1 MAIVGLRLKSL
12 MQRPLPTTDS
22 DSKFHGVHVLFYFL
36 PNPIADIEPMTF
48 QLQCWHANHCTN
60 TDISYIYAV
69 QLVTY
74 NVLQIII
81 VLFSQRTSTGVFN
94 GISLCESPPKGFGW
108 SGDSHR
114 MRENGR
120 YSDQVQRV
128 GTAVFERE
136 RERERE
142 REAWSVCER
151 ELKWVLVRESRKIV
165 WKYFSELPGVRVKR
179 DETFTPTF
187 LRLVKK
193 FANWQNRKN

>member
-1 MAIVGLRLKSL
+1 MAIVGLRLKSF

-142 REAWSVCER
+142 RHGLCVKESLSGCLWERVVKLYENISVNCQEW
-151 ELKWVLVRESRKIV
+151 E
-165 WKYFSELPGVRVKR
+165 WKEMRL
-179 DETFTPTF
+179 
-187 LRLVKK
+187 LRQHFCVS
-193 FANWQNRKN
+193 